1 MFLSNSLQNYFA
13 CSVPY
18 QGVGR
23 VETGKAYMPFQQ
35 KYFAAIK
42 RRGFNQNPKD
52 LVVLLEVLHMSIF
65 FLILN
70 DLIIPVSFVV
80 LRVALRWLRDTECLP
95 NFFFFF

>member
-13 CSVPY
+13 CTVPY

-42 RRGFNQNPKD
+42 RRGFNRNLKD
-52 LVVLLEVLHMSIF
+52 LVVLL
-65 FLILN
+65 
-70 DLIIPVSFVV
+70 D
-80 LRVALRWLRDTECLP
+80 
-95 NFFFFF
+95 FFFFCPHEYFLSDSERPDYPF